1 MRTDNTH
8 GLKAATYGVDM
19 SGVKCITENKGWDDL
34 SRKQKQ
40 KNKKT
45 KKQKT
50 WQLSFVTGN
59 EAATQG

>member
-19 SGVKCITENKGWDDL
+19 SGVKCITENKGRDDL

-40 KNKKT
+40 KNK
-45 KKQKT
+45 KT

>member
-40 KNKKT
+40 K
-45 KKQKT
+45 KQKT
-50 WQLSFVTGN
+50 WQLSFVTEN